1 MLRTNSKEVLK
12 NDTFIAIKGENF
24 DGHNYIEEAIENGA
38 TKVIAEYGLYSVE
51 TLIVKDTKDYLKNYI
66 KKYKEEIKDLYLIG
80 MTGTNGKTTTCYLL
94 YQALNNIGKKCA
106 YIGTI
111 GFYIDDKVRDL
122 KNTTPGVLDI
132 YEMLLEAKKEGC
144 NYVVMEVSSHA
155 LSQERIYGL
164 EYDVAII
171 SNVTRDHLD
180 YHKTM
185 EEYASAKQK
194 LFYMIKDEGFAI
206 IPENIDYK
214 DYFFLNEN
222 ENITYGEEGDYKI
235 LSYKLDTD
243 KSEFVLLH
251 NNIEKIF
258 KTKLLGLYNIYNIIN
273 VIIVLEKMEIPDI
286 EDIIL
291 KLNQPPGRMDIITY
305 EDNKIIIDYAH
316 TPDAVENIISSIR
329 AISGEKI
336 YVIVGCGGDRD
347 KEKRP
352 MMARI
357 ATNLADYVIFTSD
370 NPRGEDP
377 KQIIDDM
384 IENLDVT
391 NYEVEINREK
401 AIIKGIQKCIKN
413 DILLILGKGHENYQI
428 IKNEKIHFDDKE
440 IVLKYC
446 RR

>member
-38 TKVIAEYGLYSVE
+38 TKVIAEYGLYRVE
-51 TLIVKDTKDYLKNYI
+51 TLIVKDTKNYLKNYI
-66 KKYKEEIKDLYLIG
+66 KKYKEEIKDLHLIG

-291 KLNQPPGRMDIITY
+291 KLNPPPGRMDIITY

>member
-38 TKVIAEYGLYSVE
+38 TKVIAEYGLYRVE

-66 KKYKEEIKDLYLIG
+66 KKYKEEIKDLHLIG

-291 KLNQPPGRMDIITY
+291 KLNPPPGRMDIITY

>member
-66 KKYKEEIKDLYLIG
+66 KKYKEEIKDLHLIG

-291 KLNQPPGRMDIITY
+291 KLNPPPGRMDIITY

-316 TPDAVENIISSIR
+316 TPDAVENIILSIR

-370 NPRGEDP
+370 NPRGEDT

>member
-12 NDTFIAIKGENF
+12 NDTFIAIRGENF
-24 DGHNYIEEAIENGA
+24 DGHEYIEEAIENGA

-51 TLIVKDTKDYLKNYI
+51 TLIVNDTKEYLKNYI
-66 KKYKEEIKDLYLIG
+66 NDYKEEIKDLHLIG

-111 GFYIDDKVRDL
+111 GFYIDDKLRDL

-132 YEMLLEAKKEGC
+132 YEMLLYAKKEGC
-144 NYVVMEVSSHA
+144 SYVVMEVSSHA
-155 LSQERIYGL
+155 LSQERVYGL
-164 EYDVAII
+164 EYDIAII

-194 LFYMIKDEGFAI
+194 LFYMIKDDGFAI
-206 IPENIDYK
+206 IPENIEYK
-214 DYFFLNEN
+214 DYFKLNKN

-243 KSEFVLLH
+243 KSEFIVSH
-251 NNIEKIF
+251 NNIEKTYKIG
-258 KTKLLGLYNIYNIIN
+258 LLGLYNIYNIMN
-273 VIIVLEKMEIPDI
+273 VIIILEKMEIPNI
-286 EDIIL
+286 EDIVSE
-291 KLNQPPGRMDIITY
+291 LNPPPGRMDIVTY

-329 AISGEKI
+329 TITNEKV
-336 YVIVGCGGDRD
+336 YVIIGCGGNRD

-352 MMARI
+352 LMAKL

-370 NPRGEDP
+370 NPRNEDP
-377 KQIIDDM
+377 EQIIVDM
-384 IENLDVT
+384 TENLDAT
-391 NYEVEINREK
+391 NYEIEINREK
-401 AIIKGIQKCIKN
+401 AIIKGIQRCIKN

-428 IKNEKIHFDDKE
+428 IKNEKIYFDDKD
-440 IVLKYC
+440 IVLRYC